1 MSNSK
6 NSRRQF
12 LKNIPLVALPA
23 ITPQILNSQPESSNQ
38 EQSGNC
44 YPTTP
49 DYYGEGPFYTENPPT
64 IEANQLATAA
74 EPGEKMIIS
83 GRVLNLDCT
92 EFIPNATIDVWH
104 ANNAGNYDNDG
115 YNLRGVTTSNDQ
127 GFYIFE
133 TIKPGKYLNGNAF
146 RPSHIHFKIT
156 APGFE
161 TLTTQLYFEGDPD
174 LESDAASSI
183 TTGQF
188 NAQNRI
194 IPLTKEQG
202 GGLEGTWDINVNG
215 EGETVG
221 VNTLHIEKG
230 VIYQIGP
237 NPFTAEL
244 NIRYGIFKPA
254 NVSLL
259 VFDLEGRAIAT
270 LEEKQLG
277 PSQYDATWVPDIS
290 IPNGHYFIVLK
301 INDLQIHYRKV
312 VFERGAY

>member
-64 IEANQLATAA
+64 IEANQLATAE

-104 ANNAGNYDNDG
+104 ANNAGTYDNDG

-221 VNTLHIEKG
+221 VNTLHLEKG